1 MRMVAGGTTLPSGTV
16 TFVFTDIE
24 GSTRLIRTLGDG
36 YTATLERH
44 RSLLRDA
51 WDRHHGYEVDTEGDS
66 FFVAFESTAD
76 AITACADAQLA
87 LAAESW
93 PPNAQVRVRM
103 GVHSGVAVPH
113 EDDYVAFAVHQAA
126 RVVNT
131 GHGGQIVV
139 SADAANGVIL
149 PPHLSLRSLGR
160 YRVRD
165 FDDPLELWQVQ
176 GEGLDDTF
184 PALRVLPADRHNL
197 ATPLTSI
204 LGRDADLDHLAEL
217 TRPSKAVTLVG
228 PGGVGKTRLA
238 VEHGLR
244 STDDW
249 ADGVWFVGLA
259 VLDDGGLVPAA
270 IGDALGIRTRP
281 DSDAVVDVVNH
292 LARRQAMLILDNTE
306 HVREATGRVVATVL
320 GSCPGVCIFSTSREP
335 LGLRAE
341 TVVRLGPL
349 PWEESLDADSGEPT
363 RAAVQLFVERAAE
376 SGATRTDDPATIATL
391 CQRLDGLP
399 LAIEM
404 AAARAS
410 VLTPE
415 EILSGLD
422 DAARAFVSRDP
433 TLPERHHSLDDLLA
447 WSDRLL
453 SDTERAALRRL
464 AVFVGAFGY
473 ETAVAAVATDTLA
486 ADVVPDL
493 VWSLA
498 NKSLLNVDNTE
509 GGTRFRFPETVR
521 TFARR
526 HDPAG
531 DVIVAARSLANWY
544 LERLG
549 PACALDRGWVARMGE
564 ELDNLRGLVS
574 LLADEDPSIAQQLAW
589 SIGQYHDLLQSY
601 RPGIEEVARH
611 AAQLDAPTPSRV
623 GLLTLLADLRLRVG
637 EIELASDALAAAR
650 ALQRDVGPPPWDE
663 VAVERTEGE
672 IALRSGDHQR
682 AARLAE
688 TVLKRT
694 LPDRGQGRMWN
705 LLGIARFAGGDH
717 AGAAA
722 AFEFE
727 LAAWQRLGLE
737 ALQVST
743 HGNVAESLL
752 TFGDRAGAAHHQRR
766 CLQLAL
772 RYGQPLMTVYSLMV
786 AARLAA
792 DDARWATAVRLQIA
806 ADEQLALIGS
816 VMYAADRRAADA
828 VLAEAAAHLGPEEF
842 DKEQRRGRSDEFD
855 SFLAMAD
862 DLFASVEAERK
873 ETHV

>member
-1 MRMVAGGTTLPSGTV
+1 MEMVAGGTRLPSGTV

-24 GSTRLIRTLGDG
+24 GSTRLIRNLGDR
-36 YTATLERH
+36 YAPALDRH
-44 RSLLRDA
+44 REILRDA
-51 WDRHHGYEVDTEGDS
+51 WDRHRGHEIDTEGDS
-66 FFVAFESTAD
+66 FFVVFGSSTD
-76 AITACADAQLA
+76 AIVACAEGQLA
-87 LAAESW
+87 LGAEPW
-93 PPNAQVRVRM
+93 PIDAPVRVRM
-103 GVHSGVAVPH
+103 GVHSGVAIPH
-113 EDDYVAFAVHQAA
+113 GRDYVAFAVHQAA

-139 SADAANGVIL
+139 SADAANGVQL
-149 PPHLSLRSLGR
+149 PPHLSLRSLGK

-165 FDDPLELWQVQ
+165 FDDPVELWQVH
-176 GEGLDDTF
+176 GAGLDDAF

-204 LGRDADLDHLAEL
+204 IGRDADLDHLGQM

-238 VEHGLR
+238 IEHGLR
-244 STDDW
+244 SLDDW
-249 ADGVWFVGLA
+249 PDGVWFVDLA

-270 IGDALGIRTRP
+270 VAGALGVRTRA
-281 DSDAVVDVVNH
+281 DSDALVDVVSH
-292 LARRQAMLILDNTE
+292 LAGKHALLILDNAE
-306 HVREATGRVVATVL
+306 HVREATARVVATIL
-320 GSCPGVCIFSTSREP
+320 EKSPGVGVFSTSREP

-341 TVVRLGPL
+341 HVLRLGPL
-349 PWEESLDADSGEPT
+349 PWDGGVNRGGAPQ
-363 RAAVQLFVERAAE
+363 AAVQLFVERAEEA
-376 SGATRTDDPATIATL
+376 GATRLDNPATIETL

-404 AAARAS
+404 AAARAGM
-410 VLTPE
+410 LTPN
-415 EILSGLD
+415 EILVGLD
-422 DAARAFVSRDP
+422 DAARSFVSRDP

-453 SDTERAALRRL
+453 GETERATLRGL
-464 AVFVGAFGY
+464 AVFVAAFGY
-473 ETAVAAVATDTLA
+473 ETAAAAVATDSLDV
-486 ADVVPDL
+486 DVVPDL

-498 NKSLLNVDNTE
+498 NKSLLNIDTAG

-531 DVIVAARSLANWY
+531 DIATAARRLATWY

-564 ELDNLRGLVS
+564 EVDNLRGLIS
-574 LLADEDPSIAQQLAW
+574 LLADDDPSMAQQLAW
-589 SIGQYHDLLQSY
+589 SIGQYHDLVQSY
-601 RPGIEEVARH
+601 RHGIEEVARH
-611 AAQLDAPTPSRV
+611 VAQLDTPTPSRV

-637 EIELASDALAAAR
+637 EIDLASTALTDAQT
-650 ALQRDVGPPPWDE
+650 LQHQVGPPPWDE

-672 IALRSGDHQR
+672 LALRSGDHQQ

-688 TVLKRT
+688 KVLKRS

-737 ALQVST
+737 ALQVSA
-743 HGNVAESLL
+743 HGNIAESLL
-752 TFGDRAGAAHHQRR
+752 TFGDRSGAAHHQRQ

-792 DDARWATAVRLQIA
+792 DDGLWATAVRLQIA

-816 VMYAADRRAADA
+816 VMYAADRQAADA
-828 VLAEAAAHLGPEEF
+828 VLAEAVTRLGHEAFE
-842 DKEQRRGRSDEFD
+842 KEQRRGRSDPWD
-855 SFLAMAD
+855 SFLEQAD
-862 DLFASVEAERK
+862 NLLATVENERR
-873 ETHV
+873 ETHA

>member
-1 MRMVAGGTTLPSGTV
+1 MVTGGTRLPSGTV

-24 GSTRLIRTLGDG
+24 GSTRLVRNLGEG
-36 YTATLERH
+36 YTLALDRH
-44 RSLLRDA
+44 RQILREA
-51 WDRHHGYEVDTEGDS
+51 WRSNGGHEVDTEGDS
-66 FFVAFESTAD
+66 FFVAFDAPAD
-76 AITACADAQLA
+76 AIIACAAGQLA
-87 LAAESW
+87 LGAEPWPAAS
-93 PPNAQVRVRM
+93 QVRVRM
-103 GVHSGVAVPH
+103 GVHSGIAIPH
-113 EDDYVAFAVHQAA
+113 GRDYVAFAVHQAA

-139 SADAANGVIL
+139 SADAANGVQL
-149 PPHLSLRSLGR
+149 PPHLSLQSLGR

-165 FDDPLELWQVQ
+165 FDDPVELWQVH

-204 LGRDADLDHLAEL
+204 LGRDAELAHLAQM

-244 STDDW
+244 SLDEW
-249 ADGVWFVGLA
+249 PDGVWFVGLA
-259 VLDDGGLVPAA
+259 ALDDGGLVAA
-270 IGDALGIRTRP
+270 AVADALGVRTRA
-281 DSDAVVDVVNH
+281 DSDALADVVSH
-292 LARRQAMLILDNTE
+292 LAGKHALVILDNAE
-306 HVREATGRVVATVL
+306 HVREATARVVSTILEA
-320 GSCPGVCIFSTSREP
+320 CPAVGIFSTSREP

-341 TVVRLGPL
+341 MVLRLGPL
-349 PWEESLDADSGEPT
+349 PWDAGIDTGGPPQ
-363 RAAVQLFVERAAE
+363 AAVQLFVERAGEA
-376 SGATRTDDPATIATL
+376 GATRLDQPATVEKL

-404 AAARAS
+404 AAARAG
-410 VLTPE
+410 VLTAD
-415 EILSGLD
+415 EILAGLD
-422 DAARAFVSRDP
+422 DAARSFVSRDP
-433 TLPERHHSLDDLLA
+433 TLPERHHSLDDLIS

-453 SDTERAALRRL
+453 GETERSTLRRL
-464 AVFVGAFGY
+464 AVFVAAFGY
-473 ETAVAAVATDTLA
+473 ETAAAAVTTDTLD
-486 ADVVPDL
+486 ADLIPDL

-498 NKSLLNVDNTE
+498 NKSLLNVDTTA

-531 DVIVAARSLANWY
+531 DITTAARRLATWY
-544 LERLG
+544 LDRLG
-549 PACALDRGWVARMGE
+549 PTCALDRGWMAGMGE
-564 ELDNLRGLVS
+564 ELDNLRGLIS
-574 LLADEDPSIAQQLAW
+574 LLANDDPAIAQQLAW

-601 RPGIEEVARH
+601 RHGIEEVARH
-611 AAQLDAPTPSRV
+611 VSQLNAPTPSRV

-637 EIELASDALAAAR
+637 EIDLASSALDDAR
-650 ALQRDVGPPPWDE
+650 SLQHEVGPPPWDD

-672 IALRSGDHQR
+672 LALRSGDHDR

-688 TVLKRT
+688 KVLKRT
-694 LPDRGQGRMWN
+694 LADRGRGRMWN

-737 ALQVST
+737 ALQVSA
-743 HGNVAESLL
+743 HGNIAESLL
-752 TFGDRAGAAHHQRR
+752 TFGDRPGAAHHQRQ

-772 RYGQPLMTVYSLMV
+772 RYGQPLMIVYSLMV

-792 DDARWATAVRLQIA
+792 DAALWTTAVRLQIA

-816 VMYAADRRAADA
+816 VMYPADRLAADA
-828 VLAEAAAHLGPEEF
+828 VLAETAARLGHDEF
-842 DKEQRRGRSDEFD
+842 ESEQRRGRSDQFD
-855 SFLAMAD
+855 SFLILAD
-862 DLFASVEAERK
+862 DLFATVETERK

>member
-1 MRMVAGGTTLPSGTV
+1 MVTGGTRLPSGTV

-24 GSTRLIRTLGDG
+24 GSTRLVRDLGDG
-36 YTATLERH
+36 YTLALDRH
-44 RSLLRDA
+44 REILREA
-51 WDRHHGYEVDTEGDS
+51 WLRNDGYEVDTEGDS
-66 FFVAFESTAD
+66 FFVVFD
-76 AITACADAQLA
+76 APAAAIIACAEGQLA
-87 LAAESW
+87 LRAEPW
-93 PPNAQVRVRM
+93 PTAAQVRVRM
-103 GVHSGVAVPH
+103 GVHSGIAIPH
-113 EDDYVAFAVHQAA
+113 GRDYVAFAVHQAA

-139 SADAANGVIL
+139 SADAANGVQL
-149 PPHLSLRSLGR
+149 PPHLSLQSLGR

-165 FDDPLELWQVQ
+165 FDDPVELWQVH

-204 LGRDADLDHLAEL
+204 LGRDAELDHLAQM

-244 STDDW
+244 SLDDW
-249 ADGVWFVGLA
+249 PDGVWFVDLA

-270 IGDALGIRTRP
+270 IAGALGVRTRA
-281 DSDAVVDVVNH
+281 DSDALADVVSH
-292 LARRQAMLILDNTE
+292 LAGRRALLILDNAE
-306 HVREATGRVVATVL
+306 HVREATARVVATIL
-320 GSCPGVCIFSTSREP
+320 EGSSGVGIFCTSREP

-341 TVVRLGPL
+341 TVLRLGPL
-349 PWEESLDADSGEPT
+349 PWDGAVDT
-363 RAAVQLFVERAAE
+363 RGPPQAAVQLFVERAAE
-376 SGATRTDDPATIATL
+376 AGATRLDNPAMIERL

-404 AAARAS
+404 AAARAG
-410 VLTPE
+410 VLTPD
-415 EILSGLD
+415 EILLGLD
-422 DAARAFVSRDP
+422 DAARSFVSRDP
-433 TLPERHHSLDDLLA
+433 TLPERHHSLDDMLA

-453 SDTERAALRRL
+453 GEPERATLRRL
-464 AVFVGAFGY
+464 AVFVAAFGY
-473 ETAVAAVATDTLA
+473 ETAAAAVATDTLD
-486 ADVVPDL
+486 ADLIPDL

-498 NKSLLNVDNTE
+498 NKSLLNVDATA

-531 DVIVAARSLANWY
+531 DIATAARRLATWY
-544 LERLG
+544 LDRLG
-549 PACALDRGWVARMGE
+549 PTCALDRGWVARMGE
-564 ELDNLRGLVS
+564 EVDNLRGLIS
-574 LLADEDPSIAQQLAW
+574 LLANDDASIAQQLAW

-601 RPGIEEVARH
+601 RHGIEEVARH
-611 AAQLDAPTPSRV
+611 VAQLDAPTPSRV

-637 EIELASDALAAAR
+637 EIDLASSALADAR
-650 ALQRDVGPPPWDE
+650 ALQHDVGPPPWDE

-672 IALRSGDHQR
+672 LALRAGDHER

-688 TVLKRT
+688 KVLRRS
-694 LPDRGQGRMWN
+694 LPDRCQGRMWN
-705 LLGIARFAGGDH
+705 LLGIARSAGGDH

-722 AFEFE
+722 ACEFE
-727 LAAWQRLGLE
+727 LAAWERLGLE
-737 ALQVST
+737 ALQVSA
-743 HGNVAESLL
+743 HGNVAEALL
-752 TFGDRAGAAHHQRR
+752 TFGDRSGAAHHQRQ

-772 RYGQPLMTVYSLMV
+772 RYGQPLMIAYSLMV

-792 DDARWATAVRLQIA
+792 DDALWATAVRLQIA

-816 VMYAADRRAADA
+816 VMYEADRHAADA
-828 VLAEAAAHLGPEEF
+828 VLAEAAANLGHEEF
-842 DKEQRRGRSDEFD
+842 EKEQRRGRSDEFD
-855 SFLAMAD
+855 SFLVLAD
-862 DLFASVEAERK
+862 DLFATVERERK

>member
-1 MRMVAGGTTLPSGTV
+1 MVAGDTRLPSGTV

-24 GSTRLIRTLGDG
+24 GSTRLIRSLGDE
-36 YTATLERH
+36 YATALDRH
-44 RSLLRDA
+44 REILRHE
-51 WDRHHGYEVDTEGDS
+51 WRGHGGHEVDTEGDS
-66 FFVAFESTAD
+66 FFVVFASSTD
-76 AITACADAQLA
+76 AVVACADGQIA
-87 LAAESW
+87 LGAEPW
-93 PPNAQVRVRM
+93 PAEAPLRVRM
-103 GVHSGVAVPH
+103 GIHSGVAIPH
-113 EDDYVAFAVHQAA
+113 GGDYVAFAVHQAA

-131 GHGGQIVV
+131 AHGGQIVV
-139 SADAANGVIL
+139 SADAAHDVEL

-165 FDDPLELWQVQ
+165 FDEPVELWQLHGV
-176 GEGLDDTF
+176 GLEETF

-204 LGRDADLDHLAEL
+204 IGRDAELDHLAQIAQ
-217 TRPSKAVTLVG
+217 PSKAVTIVG

-244 STDDW
+244 SLDAWPDC
-249 ADGVWFVGLA
+249 VWFVDLA
-259 VLDDGGLVPAA
+259 ALDDGGLVPAA
-270 IGDALGIRTRP
+270 IAGALGVQTSA
-281 DSDAVVDVVNH
+281 DSDAIADIVGH
-292 LARRQAMLILDNTE
+292 LAGKHALLILDNAE
-306 HVREATGRVVATVL
+306 HVREATAWVVASIL
-320 GSCPGVCIFSTSREP
+320 SSSPGVGLLCTSREP

-341 TVVRLGPL
+341 TVLRLGPL
-349 PWEESLDADSGEPT
+349 PWDGPVESDGSP

-376 SGATRTDDPATIATL
+376 AGATRRDSLAAVEKL

-410 VLTPE
+410 VLTPN

-422 DAARAFVSRDP
+422 DAARSFVSRDP

-453 SDTERAALRRL
+453 SETERSTLRCL
-464 AVFVGAFGY
+464 AVFLAAFGY
-473 ETAVAAVATDTLA
+473 ETAAAAVPTDVANAHLI
-486 ADVVPDL
+486 PDL

-498 NKSLLNVDNTE
+498 NKSLLNIDAAA

-526 HDPAG
+526 HDPAA
-531 DVIVAARSLANWY
+531 DIASAARRLATWY
-544 LERLG
+544 IDRLG
-549 PACALDRGWVARMGE
+549 PTCALNRGWVARMGE
-564 ELDNLRGLVS
+564 EIDNLRGLIS
-574 LLADEDPSIAQQLAW
+574 LLANDDPSTAQQLAW

-601 RPGIEEVARH
+601 RHGIEEVARH
-611 AAQLDAPTPSRV
+611 AVQLDEPTPSRV

-637 EIELASDALAAAR
+637 EIDLAASTLAAAKK
-650 ALQRDVGPPPWDE
+650 LQHEVGPPPWDE

-672 IALRSGDHQR
+672 LDLRSGDHER
-682 AARLAE
+682 AARLAVK
-688 TVLKRT
+688 VLQRS

-727 LAAWQRLGLE
+727 LGAWQRLGLE
-737 ALQVST
+737 ALQVSA
-743 HGNVAESLL
+743 HGNIAESLL
-752 TFGDRAGAAHHQRR
+752 TFGDRRGAAHHQRQ

-792 DDARWATAVRLQIA
+792 DDALWATAVRLQIA

-816 VMYAADRRAADA
+816 MMYAADRQAADA
-828 VLAEAAAHLGPEEF
+828 VLAEAAAHLGHDEF
-842 DKEQRRGRSDEFD
+842 ENEQRRGRSDQFD
-855 SFLAMAD
+855 SFLTLAD
-862 DLFASVEAERK
+862 NLFANVESERK
-873 ETHV
+873 ETHA

>member
-1 MRMVAGGTTLPSGTV
+1 MAMVAGRTRLPSGTV

-24 GSTRLIRTLGDG
+24 GSTRLIRSLGDA
-36 YTATLERH
+36 YAPVLDRH
-44 RSLLRDA
+44 REILRDS
-51 WDRHHGYEVDTEGDS
+51 WRQHHGHEIDTEGDS
-66 FFVAFESTAD
+66 FFVVFDASAD
-76 AITACADAQLA
+76 AIVACVDGQLA
-87 LAAESW
+87 LGSEPW
-93 PPNAQVRVRM
+93 PIEAPVRVRM
-103 GVHSGVAVPH
+103 GVHSGVAIPH
-113 EDDYVAFAVHQAA
+113 GRDYVAFAVHQAA

-139 SADAANGVIL
+139 SADAANGVRL

-160 YRVRD
+160 FRVRD
-165 FDDPLELWQVQ
+165 FDDPVELWQVH
-176 GEGLDDTF
+176 GEGLDESF
-184 PALRVLPADRHNL
+184 PALRVLPADR
-197 ATPLTSI
+197 
-204 LGRDADLDHLAEL
+204 DHLVHM

-244 STDDW
+244 SLDDW
-249 ADGVWFVGLA
+249 PDGVWFVDLA
-259 VLDDGGLVPAA
+259 VLGDGGLVPAA
-270 IGDALGIRTRP
+270 VAGALGVRTRA
-281 DSDAVVDVVNH
+281 DSDALADVVSH
-292 LARRQAMLILDNTE
+292 IAGKHALLILDNAE
-306 HVREATGRVVATVL
+306 HVREATARMVATIL
-320 GSCPGVCIFSTSREP
+320 ESSPGVAIFSTSREP

-341 TVVRLGPL
+341 TVLRLGPL
-349 PWEESLDADSGEPT
+349 PWASGVDTGGSPE
-363 RAAVQLFVERAAE
+363 AAVQLFVERAEEA
-376 SGATRTDDPATIATL
+376 GATRPDDPATIEML

-404 AAARAS
+404 AAARAG
-410 VLTPE
+410 VLTAD
-415 EILSGLD
+415 EILGGLD
-422 DAARAFVSRDP
+422 DAARSFVSRDP

-453 SDTERAALRRL
+453 GETERSTLRRL
-464 AVFVGAFGY
+464 AVFVAAFGY
-473 ETAVAAVATDTLA
+473 ETAAAAVATDTLD
-486 ADVVPDL
+486 ADLIPDL

-498 NKSLLNVDNTE
+498 NKSLLNVDTTA

-531 DVIVAARSLANWY
+531 DSATAAHRLATWY

-549 PACALDRGWVARMGE
+549 PTCALDRGWMARMGE
-564 ELDNLRGLVS
+564 EIDNLRGLIA
-574 LLADEDPSIAQQLAW
+574 LLANDDPSIAQQLAW
-589 SIGQYHDLLQSY
+589 AIGQYHDLLQSY
-601 RPGIEEVARH
+601 SHGIAEVARH

-623 GLLTLLADLRLRVG
+623 GLLTLLADLQLRVG
-637 EIELASDALAAAR
+637 EIDLAASALADAK
-650 ALQRDVGPPPWDE
+650 ALQHEVGPPPWDE

-672 IALRSGDHQR
+672 LALRSGEHER
-682 AARLAE
+682 AAILAE
-688 TVLKRT
+688 KVLKRS
-694 LPDRGQGRMWN
+694 LSDRGLGRMWN

-737 ALQVST
+737 ALQVSA

-752 TFGDRAGAAHHQRR
+752 TFGDRAGAAHHQRQ

-792 DDARWATAVRLQIA
+792 DDALWATAVRLQIA

-816 VMYAADRRAADA
+816 VMYAADRQAADA
-828 VLAEAAAHLGPEEF
+828 VLAEAATRLGHEGFE
-842 DKEQRRGRSDEFD
+842 KEQRRGRSDPWD
-855 SFLAMAD
+855 SFLEQAD
-862 DLFASVEAERK
+862 NLFATVESERK

>member
-1 MRMVAGGTTLPSGTV
+1 MVAGGTTLPSGTV

-24 GSTRLIRTLGDG
+24 GSTRLIRSLGDA
-36 YTATLERH
+36 YTPVLERH
-44 RSLLRDA
+44 REILREA
-51 WDRHHGYEVDTEGDS
+51 WRHHDGHEVDTEGDS
-66 FFVAFESTAD
+66 FFVAFEGAAD
-76 AITACADAQLA
+76 AIAACATAQLA
-87 LAAESW
+87 LGAEPW
-93 PPNAQVRVRM
+93 PPGAQVRVRM

-139 SADAANGVIL
+139 SADTASGVQL
-149 PPHLSLRSLGR
+149 PSHLSLRSLGR

-165 FDDPLELWQVQ
+165 FDEPLELWQVH
-176 GEGLDDTF
+176 GAGLEDTF

-204 LGRDADLDHLAEL
+204 LGRDTELDQLAHM
-217 TRPSKAVTLVG
+217 TRPAKAVTLVG

-244 STDDW
+244 SADEW
-249 ADGVWFVGLA
+249 PDGVWFVGLA
-259 VLDDGGLVPAA
+259 VLDDGDLVPAA
-270 IGDALGIRTRP
+270 IAGALGLRTRA
-281 DSDAVVDVVNH
+281 DSDALADVVNH
-292 LARRQAMLILDNTE
+292 LAGRQAMLILDNAE
-306 HVREATGRVVATVL
+306 HVRETAARVVTTIL
-320 GSCPGVCIFSTSREP
+320 QGSPRVCIFSTSREP

-341 TVVRLGPL
+341 TVLRLGSL
-349 PWEESLDADSGEPT
+349 PWESSAGAVGGAQP
-363 RAAVQLFVERAAE
+363 AVQLFLERAAE
-376 SGATRTDDPATIATL
+376 SGATRLERTATIETL

-404 AAARAS
+404 AAARS
-410 VLTPE
+410 TVLSPE
-415 EILSGLD
+415 EILAGLD
-422 DAARAFVSRDP
+422 SAARSFVSRDP

-453 SDTERAALRRL
+453 SDSERSALRRL
-464 AVFVGAFGY
+464 AVFVAGFGY
-473 ETAVAAVATDTLA
+473 ETAIAAVAADSVPD
-486 ADVVPDL
+486 DVVPDL
-493 VWSLA
+493 VWSLS
-498 NKSLLNVDNTE
+498 NKSLLNVDTTE

-531 DVIVAARSLANWY
+531 DVTPAARRLAGWY

-549 PACALDRGWVARMGE
+549 PTCALDRGWVARMGD
-564 ELDNLRGLVS
+564 ELDNLRGLVA
-574 LLADEDPSIAQQLAW
+574 LLADADPSTAQQLAW
-589 SIGQYHDLLQSY
+589 SIGQYHDLTQSY

-637 EIELASDALAAAR
+637 EIDLAANALADAR
-650 ALQRDVGPPPWDE
+650 ALQHEVGPPPWDE
-663 VAVERTEGE
+663 IAIERTDGE
-672 IALRSGDHQR
+672 IALRSGDHAR

-688 TVLKRT
+688 KVLKRP
-694 LPDRGQGRMWN
+694 LADRGQGRMWN

-737 ALQVST
+737 ALQVSA
-743 HGNVAESLL
+743 HGNVAEALL
-752 TFGDRAGAAHHQRR
+752 TFGDRAGAAHHQRQ

-772 RYGQPLMTVYSLMV
+772 RYGQPLMVAYSLMV

-792 DDARWATAVRLQIA
+792 DDKLWAVAIRLQVA
-806 ADEQLALIGS
+806 ADEQLASIGS
-816 VMYAADRRAADA
+816 VMYAADREAADA
-828 VLAEAAAHLGPEEF
+828 VLAEAATHLGSDEF
-842 DKEQRRGRSDEFD
+842 EKEQRRGRSDQFD
-855 SFLAMAD
+855 SFLVLAD
-862 DLFASVEAERK
+862 DLFAAVERERK